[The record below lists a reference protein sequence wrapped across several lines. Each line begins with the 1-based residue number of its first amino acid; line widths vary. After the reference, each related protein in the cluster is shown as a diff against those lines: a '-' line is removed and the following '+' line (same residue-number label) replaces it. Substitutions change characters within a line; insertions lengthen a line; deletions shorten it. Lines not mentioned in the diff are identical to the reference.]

1 MGKSSAETVREIE
14 ATRERLDAELQ
25 ELEYRLPPA
34 RWAKRIAGVAL
45 GGGIA
50 GSVFWFGV
58 RRIRGNK
65 KKKPRK
71 GDPDRVQ
78 TVIQVLPE
86 EWAERI
92 SGAVEEGQWR
102 LWAGAVAA
110 VWLLLRLTELRQL
123 RRMNRVLITAPNRP
137 Y

>member
-14 ATRERLDAELQ
+14 ATRERLDAEIQ
-25 ELEYRLPPA
+25 ELEHRLPPPA

-45 GGGIA
+45 GGGVA
-50 GSVFWFGV
+50 GSAFWFGV
-58 RRIRGNK
+58 RRLRGK
-65 KKKPRK
+65 KKQGKV
-71 GDPDRVQ
+71 DPDRVQ
-78 TVIQVLPE
+78 TVVQILPE
-86 EWAERI
+86 KWAERVP
-92 SGAVEEGQWR
+92 GALEEGQWK
-102 LWAGAVAA
+102 LWAGAIAA